1 MSPAPGTG
9 RRGYDMQFV
18 LTTVTC
24 AALVPTDNV
33 KSGVRRGGR
42 GK

>member
-1 MSPAPGTG
+1 
-9 RRGYDMQFV
+9 MQFV

-33 KSGVRRGGR
+33 KSGVRRGGGSR
-42 GK
+42 GR